1 MAIKRFGNMKTKLAI
16 AFLLAAAVPGA
27 VPAVAQVQP
36 ACGYGQNCPAGSN
49 QVPFPV
55 VNPAQGLANVL
66 NLTHPNNPPQQQPM
80 SANGLAPIATPPPVL
95 PPGTSP

>member
-1 MAIKRFGNMKTKLAI
+1 MKPTLAF
-16 AFLLAAAVPGA
+16 ALLLAATL
-27 VPAVAQVQP
+27 PATAQVQP
-36 ACGYGQNCPAGSN
+36 ACGVGQTCPAGSN

-55 VNPAQGLANVL
+55 VNPVQGLANIL
-66 NLTHPNNPPQQQPM
+66 NLTQHNNPQPRQPM

>member
-1 MAIKRFGNMKTKLAI
+1 MRLTI
-16 AFLLAAAVPGA
+16 AFAALLAAT
-27 VPAVAQVQP
+27 VPAVAQVAP
-36 ACGYGQNCPAGSN
+36 ACGTNQNCPPGST

-55 VNPAQGLANVL
+55 VNPVQSLANVL
-66 NLTHPNNPPQQQPM
+66 NLQRNNNQPPQQQPL

>member
-1 MAIKRFGNMKTKLAI
+1 MKAKLAI
-16 AFLLAAAVPGA
+16 AFLLAAAI
-27 VPAVAQVQP
+27 PAAAQVQP

-66 NLTHPNNPPQQQPM
+66 NLTHPNNPQQQQPM
-80 SANGLAPIATPPPVL
+80 SASGLAPVATPPPVL
-95 PPGTSP
+95 PPGNNP

>member
-1 MAIKRFGNMKTKLAI
+1 MAMTRFETMRLQLAF
-16 AFLLAAAVPGA
+16 AFLLAAAVPAG
-27 VPAVAQVQP
+27 AQVQP

-66 NLTHPNNPPQQQPM
+66 NLTHPGNPPQQPPM
-80 SANGLAPIATPPPVL
+80 SASGLAPVATPPPVL
-95 PPGTSP
+95 PPGTNP

>member
-1 MAIKRFGNMKTKLAI
+1 MPMKRFEDMRLKLAF
-16 AFLLAAAVPGA
+16 AFLIAAVA
-27 VPAVAQVQP
+27 PAMAQVQP
-36 ACGYGQNCPAGSN
+36 ACGYGQTCPAGSN

-66 NLTHPNNPPQQQPM
+66 NLTHPNNPQQQPPM

-95 PPGTSP
+95 PPGTNP

>member
-1 MAIKRFGNMKTKLAI
+1 MTRFEIMRMKLVF
-16 AFLLAAAVPGA
+16 AFVMAAAA
-27 VPAVAQVQP
+27 PAAAQVQP

-55 VNPAQGLANVL
+55 VSPAQGLANIL
-66 NLTHPNNPPQQQPM
+66 NLTHRGNPQQQPPT

-95 PPGTSP
+95 PPGTNP

>member
-1 MAIKRFGNMKTKLAI
+1 MAIKRFEDMKTKLAI
-16 AFLLAAAVPGA
+16 AFLLAGA

-55 VNPAQGLANVL
+55 VSPAQGLAHVL
-66 NLTHPNNPPQQQPM
+66 NLTHPNNPQQQPPM
-80 SANGLAPIATPPPVL
+80 STNGLAPIATPPPVL
-95 PPGTSP
+95 PPGTNP

>member
-1 MAIKRFGNMKTKLAI
+1 MRLKLAL
-16 AFLLAAAVPGA
+16 AFLLAAAVPA
-27 VPAVAQVQP
+27 AAQIQP
-36 ACGYGQNCPAGSN
+36 ACGVGQSCPNGN

-55 VNPAQGLANVL
+55 VNPVQGLANVL

>member
-1 MAIKRFGNMKTKLAI
+1 MRPALALV
-16 AFLLAAAVPGA
+16 FLLAAA

-36 ACGYGQNCPAGSN
+36 ACGVGQTCPPGSN

-55 VNPAQGLANVL
+55 VNPMQGLANVL
-66 NLTHPNNPPQQQPM
+66 NLPRQNNQPPPV

-95 PPGTSP
+95 PPGVNR